1 MQRWPVCGLVTR
13 MEMIKAP
20 TQMTS
25 IKHIPVLRYDMAAT
39 FLVETETENLHYRN
53 AIYGD
58 LLLADMV

>member
-1 MQRWPVCGLVTR
+1 
-13 MEMIKAP
+13 
-20 TQMTS
+20 MTS

-39 FLVETETENLHYRN
+39 FLVKTETENLHYRN